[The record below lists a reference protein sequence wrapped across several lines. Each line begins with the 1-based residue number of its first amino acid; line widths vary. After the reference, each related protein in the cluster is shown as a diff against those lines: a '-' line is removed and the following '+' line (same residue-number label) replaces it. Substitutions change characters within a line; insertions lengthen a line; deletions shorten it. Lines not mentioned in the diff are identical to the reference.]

1 MGKGGAVPDLAWKGA
16 DRTEEPTRRLR
27 EILHKVGFEKSR
39 SAAPAIFSRLDGSNR
54 WERLYRP
61 DRPATRWGSWAM
73 VGWLASGSTDTGP
86 PAAGKTRRPGDQKF
100 PRLMPTYAP
109 QGPIP
114 IDIPLPTR
122 ALAKGGLPPLPPELL
137 R

>member
-1 MGKGGAVPDLAWKGA
+1 MGKVIPS
-16 DRTEEPTRRLR
+16 RPTGD
-27 EILHKVGFEKSR
+27 EVGFLS
-39 SAAPAIFSRLDGSNR
+39 DGLLVGFGINR
-54 WERLYRP
+54 YRP
-61 DRPATRWGSWAM
+61 YRSWK
-73 VGWLASGSTDTGP
+73 D
-86 PAAGKTRRPGDQKF
+86 AAGGNQKF

>member
-1 MGKGGAVPDLAWKGA
+1 MTGTKRQPGDFVKSFTKSALKKAGALLRPFFPVGRVEPMEKVIPSRPTGG
-16 DRTEEPTRRLR
+16 E
-27 EILHKVGFEKSR
+27 VGFLGVR
-39 SAAPAIFSRLDGSNR
+39 GN
-54 WERLYRP
+54 
-61 DRPATRWGSWAM
+61 
-73 VGWLASGSTDTGP
+73 
-86 PAAGKTRRPGDQKF
+86 QKF